1 MNELMLFTDVSVN
14 DKTKIGYGAYLALT
28 EQDLP
33 QELLKTLVR
42 VKRFEHTSSTKLELQ
57 TLLWAL
63 TDIQTIGNKVI
74 AYTDSQNIMGLQRRR
89 DRLEQNNYLS
99 KNNKLLN
106 NHRLYKEFY
115 RLIDQLDLKL
125 VKVSGHQALNK
136 KEDIDIFFTLVDKA
150 SRKAMKEDRG
160 IKKGNDIKSQFLNTS

>member
-1 MNELMLFTDVSVN
+1 MEKKIIKNIIKFLSGIINPLFKEIIID
-14 DKTKIGYGAYLALT
+14 DKILYTSNYKRIAIILYL
-28 EQDLP
+28 
-33 QELLKTLVR
+33 
-42 VKRFEHTSSTKLELQ
+42 
-57 TLLWAL
+57 
-63 TDIQTIGNKVI
+63 
-74 AYTDSQNIMGLQRRR
+74 
-89 DRLEQNNYLS
+89 NNYLS

-125 VKVSGHQALNK
+125 VKVSGHQAFNK